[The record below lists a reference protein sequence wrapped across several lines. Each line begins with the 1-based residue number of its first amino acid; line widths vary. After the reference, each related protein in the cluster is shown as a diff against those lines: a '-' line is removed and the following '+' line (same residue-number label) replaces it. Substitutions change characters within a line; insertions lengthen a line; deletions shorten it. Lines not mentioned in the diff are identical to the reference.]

1 MPTRTPPSL
10 DKETN
15 DRYTR
20 LVCSKRAPG
29 ELLPLADATLVV
41 AAAELALA
49 TSRIGQISSG
59 TEKEREREREC
70 IIPRLHATDVSQ
82 RW

>member
-29 ELLPLADATLVV
+29 ELLPLSWQLADATLVV

-49 TSRIGQISSG
+49 TVVAGVVVTTYR
-59 TEKEREREREC
+59 KN
-70 IIPRLHATDVSQ
+70 
-82 RW
+82 